1 MSFASPKILSLAHER
16 RVPMLG
22 LRKGAA
28 TVLPHDP
35 QWGALID
42 KLLAEAH
49 AWRKAVTA

>member
-1 MSFASPKILSLAHER
+1 
-16 RVPMLG
+16 MLG

-35 QWGALID
+35 QWEAAARTAIETLKSILGDAAVD